1 MSQTGLAAFDTTL
14 HATNEWLKELMEGLG
29 YTDRQKAYHAL
40 REVLHALRDRLPV
53 DAVAALGAQ
62 LPLLVRG
69 VYYEGWHPGDKPFKQ
84 HHDQFLGRVAE
95 SLRDRNIRKLRNR
108 PTRGVRG
115 IRKAKGAKAV
125 TAGALERDAIPA
137 AAYGAVGDHQAR
149 VVDGDKPI
157 DLAFELSREQ
167 LADAS

>member
-1 MSQTGLAAFDTTL
+1 MSAAGESKGNLFGRPAMSQTGVAAFDKTL

-95 SLRDRNIRKLRNR
+95 SLRDREKAHAEAVVRAVFHVLARHVSSGEIESVKHALPWDLR
-108 PTRGVRG
+108 PFWS
-115 IRKAKGAKAV
+115 
-125 TAGALERDAIPA
+125 
-137 AAYGAVGDHQAR
+137 Y
-149 VVDGDKPI
+149 
-157 DLAFELSREQ
+157 
-167 LADAS
+167 